1 MFGVIKDHI
10 SNELDEIR
18 QSGLYKAERII
29 TSPQNMHI
37 TIEGG
42 QKVLNMCG

>member
-29 TSPQNMHI
+29 TSPQKMHI
-37 TIEGG
+37 TIEWSA
-42 QKVLNMCG
+42 QEQLTTE